1 MDTLALGG
9 IEDGLDCTRDAGLL
23 HEARE
28 PTLCK
33 GMQGVA
39 DGLNATADVLGDLG
53 WCVLLRA
60 CE

>member
-1 MDTLALGG
+1 MESLTLGG
-9 IEDGLDCTRDAGLL
+9 IEDRLDRPGNTGLL
-23 HEARE
+23 REAGK
-28 PTLCK
+28 PTLCE